1 MIQPTR
7 TAAHAAPRTIASL
20 VASTLAC
27 TLACA
32 TACTLTG
39 CSRDAGPAKSG
50 AMPGGAPA
58 AESAA
63 AAPTNRVDIPDAV
76 RRNLGIV
83 FAKVESR
90 AVARTLRVP
99 GRFEPLPTA
108 RREYRAPLGGQ
119 VELLVAQYQRVEA
132 GTPLY
137 RIDAPSWRAL
147 REEIIATEAKVA
159 SMGPLREAHRVH
171 EKSLSDKVELWR
183 ERLRQ
188 LDELRAAGGGS
199 AAQFTE
205 ARATLN
211 ATQADLAD
219 VMEKDASLEAEERR
233 AEAELRALRARLNA
247 LVAAAG
253 CAQTADTPFTVCAVA
268 PGVVETL
275 GVTQGGLAEESAQIL
290 AVVQPELVRFRARA
304 LQADLARLREGL
316 PASIVAPSAAGAS
329 GSAPLAGTLS
339 LGIAADPDGR
349 TIDLIVTPAPAS
361 ADGASAASWARAGV
375 AASLE
380 VTLEGGS
387 ADLAIPLAAV
397 VRDGTTPI
405 LFRRDPKNPDK
416 AIRLEADLGVDDG
429 RWVIVRS
436 GVREGD
442 EIVVAGNYQLL
453 LATSGTAAKGG
464 HFHSDGTFHAED
476 H

>member
-20 VASTLAC
+20 VASTLARSIAC

-50 AMPGGAPA
+50 AMPGGTPA

-76 RRNLGIV
+76 RRNLGVV

-253 CAQTADTPFTVCAVA
+253 CAQSADAPFTVCAVA

-349 TIDLIVTPAPAS
+349 TIDLIVTPAP
-361 ADGASAASWARAGV
+361 ASAASWARAGV